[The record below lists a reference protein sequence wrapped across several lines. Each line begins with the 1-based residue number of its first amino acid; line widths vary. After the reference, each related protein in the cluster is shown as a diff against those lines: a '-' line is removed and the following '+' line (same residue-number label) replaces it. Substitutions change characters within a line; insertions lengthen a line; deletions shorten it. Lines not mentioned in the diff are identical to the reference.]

1 MKVIN
6 LNDADKAARFGTVD
20 EEKADFTHSK

>member
-1 MKVIN
+1 LKVIN

-20 EEKADFTHSK
+20 EEKEDFTHAK